1 MDVHVNLSRVH
12 FVCADMFP
20 ALYCRFNAYR
30 FLANILETILQPL
43 LDRMEVIEVSG
54 YEKSMVAERYVAPQ
68 AKVASGLKDADVLLD
83 PTAVD
88 VFSKYYC
95 RESGAGNLKRR
106 IQERTSCVCRANVIG
121 AALIR

>member
-12 FVCADMFP
+12 FVCAGMFP

-30 FLANILETILQPL
+30 FLANILDTTQPL
-43 LDRMEVIEVSG
+43 LDRMQVIEISG

-68 AKVASGLKDADVLLD
+68 EVASGLKDADVVLD

-95 RESGAGNLKRR
+95 RESGVGNLKRR